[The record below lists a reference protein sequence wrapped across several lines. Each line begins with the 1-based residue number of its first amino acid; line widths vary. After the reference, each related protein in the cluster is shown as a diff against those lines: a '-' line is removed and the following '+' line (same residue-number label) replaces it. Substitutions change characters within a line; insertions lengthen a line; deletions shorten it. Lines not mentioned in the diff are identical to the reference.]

1 MSLVST
7 TISFGMPRMN
17 AAQSRPT
24 DAAGAKPSSSL
35 RTKALENAKLPE
47 VKPPA
52 WIWVR

>member
-7 TISFGMPRMN
+7 TISFGIPRMN

-24 DAAGAKPSSSL
+24 DAAGVKPSSSFL
-35 RTKALENAKLPE
+35 TKVLENAKLPD
-47 VKPPA
+47 VKPPF